1 MILSLGLILVFFTEH
16 FYRFHRYSHLFFH
29 AQGEAGVE
37 MYMLLQGEVEV
48 TRDNPAAAFP
58 GGEVKSVP
66 ERLGF
71 LSEGSFFG
79 ELPVLSRDID
89 AEIRTRTVTAVTYCK
104 LAYLTRDDVVELMEQ
119 YPVLRIRV
127 NRFRNL
133 CLRTLRRS
141 GDAKRRK
148 GQLLSDGDLIKA
160 QALAERAKVRE
171 TILRGSERGFEAMER
186 MAKAERQVTRVQAA
200 ARGNFVRSPSA
211 DWGVLKSAVRS
222 AAFFAAAGA
231 GASPRPVNSLNGIGG
246 ASPRLPPLPGAAGAG
261 GLEDVIA
268 RVANL
273 EAAQTTQHEAMQA
286 KLRERGAQMQA
297 QADEMDSKLEQLLG
311 VLRGQKEDR
320 SG

>member
-1 MILSLGLILVFFTEH
+1 V
-16 FYRFHRYSHLFFH
+16 FFH
-29 AQGEAGVE
+29 AQGEAGLE

-48 TRDNPAAAFP
+48 TRDGPAAAFP

-104 LAYLTRDDVVELMEQ
+104 LAYLTRDDVAGLMKQ

-141 GDAKRRK
+141 GDVKRRK
-148 GQLLSDGDLIKA
+148 GQLLSDDDLIKA
-160 QALAERAKVRE
+160 QVLANRAKVRE
-171 TILRGSERGFEAMER
+171 TILRGGERGLEAMEC
-186 MAKAERQVTRVQAA
+186 MAKAERQVTRIQAA
-200 ARGNFVRSPSA
+200 VRGNFVRSPSA

-222 AAFFAAAGA
+222 AAAFAAAGA
-231 GASPRPVNSLNGIGG
+231 GASPQPANSLNGIGG
-246 ASPRLPPLPGAAGAG
+246 AFPRLAAGAAGAG

-273 EAAQTTQHEAMQA
+273 EAAQTTQYEAMQA
-286 KLRERGAQMQA
+286 KLRERGAQMQP
-297 QADEMDSKLEQLLG
+297 QVDEMDSKLEQLLS
-311 VLRGQKEDR
+311 VLRGQNEDR